1 MLDAVCN
8 TRHYLHKGCI
18 DLSDIFFESR
28 NFYLPQFLFVL
39 MSLLRYHIRYLFFRI
54 ILLSMAGVFTLPAL
68 AGELRRPVQGIRNLG
83 MGNVGIALSFDE
95 NALFYNPAGLA
106 SVDSII
112 VSLPLLL
119 EISDDAWNIRNEV
132 SKLGSAKTSEAVDLL
147 MGKRV
152 HFRGL
157 LDLNFLMPFG
167 EWMTFGLAGAYETMF
182 DVEGP
187 NPVAVEIDFGWRY
200 DEIYNMAFGMPVAR
214 GRWLVGA
221 GIETV
226 QRCDIPLT
234 THTIGTILANTDL
247 SSNVGSCNPKT
258 ADLTRA
264 QTFNFGF
271 QRRIE
276 AASALKMMWG
286 MTANNV
292 GGLKFKRSDN
302 ETNPADQNVEISTG
316 LSLQPSWGPVRML
329 YAIDLRDLTMKH
341 ADDTYCQS
349 KKGTDCI
356 WKRLHIGT
364 EFGFFP
370 LDSGTSTFAVRA
382 GFNQGYFTYGF
393 ELNPFIFI
401 RFLNIQFAVYKTETG
416 DKIGERPDKRRVI
429 QINFGI

>member
-1 MLDAVCN
+1 MLDAVCY

-18 DLSDIFFESR
+18 NPSDIFFESR

-39 MSLLRYHIRYLFFRI
+39 MSHLRYHIRYLFVRI

-83 MGNVGIALSFDE
+83 MGNTGIALSFDE

-106 SVDSII
+106 TVDSMI

-147 MGKRV
+147 MGNRV

-167 EWMTFGLAGAYETMF
+167 ELMAIGLAGVRETMF
-182 DVEGP
+182 DIEVR

-200 DEIYNMAFGMPVAR
+200 DEIYNMGFGMPVAR

-234 THTIGTILANTDL
+234 THTIGTILANTEL
-247 SSNVGSCNPKT
+247 SSSVGSCNINT
-258 ADLTRA
+258 DLTRA

-271 QRRIE
+271 
-276 AASALKMMWG
+276 
-286 MTANNV
+286 
-292 GGLKFKRSDN
+292 
-302 ETNPADQNVEISTG
+302 
-316 LSLQPSWGPVRML
+316 
-329 YAIDLRDLTMKH
+329 
-341 ADDTYCQS
+341 
-349 KKGTDCI
+349 
-356 WKRLHIGT
+356 
-364 EFGFFP
+364 
-370 LDSGTSTFAVRA
+370 
-382 GFNQGYFTYGF
+382 
-393 ELNPFIFI
+393 
-401 RFLNIQFAVYKTETG
+401 
-416 DKIGERPDKRRVI
+416 
-429 QINFGI
+429 